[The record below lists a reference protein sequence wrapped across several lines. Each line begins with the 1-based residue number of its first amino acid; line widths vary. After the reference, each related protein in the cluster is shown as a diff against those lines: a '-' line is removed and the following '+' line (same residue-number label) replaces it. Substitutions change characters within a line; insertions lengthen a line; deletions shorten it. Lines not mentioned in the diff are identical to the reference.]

1 MKCLCTRQLKQSQK
15 IHSSNNHIDNNL
27 PKTLLKLTM
36 TKACD
41 LSGKKVQFGNN
52 VSKANNK
59 TRRKFNVNLQSV
71 TFKSDILNKNIR
83 FSVATSSIRTVSKFG
98 GIDEF
103 LMQTKS
109 KKLSQKAK
117 RVQRAMNNSQKKAS

>member
-1 MKCLCTRQLKQSQK
+1 
-15 IHSSNNHIDNNL
+15 
-27 PKTLLKLTM
+27 M

-71 TFKSDILNKNIR
+71 TFKSDILKELKTIR
-83 FSVATSSIRTVSKFG
+83 KKRKG
-98 GIDEF
+98 
-103 LMQTKS
+103 QTY
-109 KKLSQKAK
+109 
-117 RVQRAMNNSQKKAS
+117 

>member
-1 MKCLCTRQLKQSQK
+1 
-15 IHSSNNHIDNNL
+15 
-27 PKTLLKLTM
+27 M

-59 TRRKFNVNLQSV
+59 TRRKFNVNMQSV
-71 TFKSDILNKNIR
+71 TFKSEVLKRNIKL
-83 FSVATSSIRTVSKFG
+83 SVSTSSMRTVSKFG

-103 LMQTKS
+103 LTQTKS
-109 KKLSQKAK
+109 KYLSLKAK
-117 RVQRAMNNSQKKAS
+117 RLRRAIINASTKAS

>member
-1 MKCLCTRQLKQSQK
+1 
-15 IHSSNNHIDNNL
+15 
-27 PKTLLKLTM
+27 M

-71 TFKSDILNKNIR
+71 TFKSEILNKNIR
-83 FSVATSSIRTVSKFG
+83 LSVATSSIRTVSRFG

-103 LMQTKS
+103 LTKTKS

-117 RVQRAMNNSQKKAS
+117 KVQRAINNVQKKAS

>member
-1 MKCLCTRQLKQSQK
+1 
-15 IHSSNNHIDNNL
+15 
-27 PKTLLKLTM
+27 M

-59 TRRKFNVNLQSV
+59 TRRKFNVNMQSV
-71 TFKSDILNKNIR
+71 TFKSEILKRNIKL
-83 FSVATSSIRTVSKFG
+83 SVSTSSMRTVSKFG

-103 LMQTKS
+103 LIQTKS
-109 KKLSQKAK
+109 KYLSLKAK
-117 RVQRAMNNSQKKAS
+117 RLRRAITNASTKAS

>member
-1 MKCLCTRQLKQSQK
+1 
-15 IHSSNNHIDNNL
+15 
-27 PKTLLKLTM
+27 M

-71 TFKSDILNKNIR
+71 TFKSEILNKNIR
-83 FSVATSSIRTVSKFG
+83 LSVATSSIRTVSKFG

-103 LMQTKS
+103 LTKTKS

-117 RVQRAMNNSQKKAS
+117 RVQRAMNYAQKKAS

>member
-1 MKCLCTRQLKQSQK
+1 
-15 IHSSNNHIDNNL
+15 
-27 PKTLLKLTM
+27 M

-71 TFKSDILNKNIR
+71 TFKSEILNKNIR
-83 FSVATSSIRTVSKFG
+83 LSVATSSIRTVSKFG

-103 LMQTKS
+103 LTKTKS

-117 RVQRAMNNSQKKAS
+117 RVQRAMNNVQKKAS

>member
-1 MKCLCTRQLKQSQK
+1 
-15 IHSSNNHIDNNL
+15 
-27 PKTLLKLTM
+27 M

-71 TFKSDILNKNIR
+71 TFKSEILNKNIR
-83 FSVATSSIRTVSKFG
+83 FSVDTSSIRTVSKFG

-103 LMQTKS
+103 LTKTKS

-117 RVQRAMNNSQKKAS
+117 RVQRAMNNARKKAS

>member
-1 MKCLCTRQLKQSQK
+1 
-15 IHSSNNHIDNNL
+15 
-27 PKTLLKLTM
+27 M

-59 TRRKFNVNLQSV
+59 TRRKFNVNLQAV
-71 TFKSDILNKNIR
+71 TFKSELLNKKIKL
-83 FSVATSSIRTVSKFG
+83 SVATSSIRTVSKFG

-103 LMQTKS
+103 LTKTKS
-109 KKLSQKAK
+109 KKLSLKA
-117 RVQRAMNNSQKKAS
+117 RRFQRAMGIAASKVS

>member
-1 MKCLCTRQLKQSQK
+1 
-15 IHSSNNHIDNNL
+15 
-27 PKTLLKLTM
+27 M

-71 TFKSDILNKNIR
+71 TFKSEILNKNIR
-83 FSVATSSIRTVSKFG
+83 LSVATSSIRTVSKFG

-103 LMQTKS
+103 LTQTKS

-117 RVQRAMNNSQKKAS
+117 RVQRAMNNAQKKAS

>member
-1 MKCLCTRQLKQSQK
+1 
-15 IHSSNNHIDNNL
+15 
-27 PKTLLKLTM
+27 M

-71 TFKSDILNKNIR
+71 TFKSDILNKNI
-83 FSVATSSIRTVSKFG
+83 SCLLYTSPSPR
-98 GIDEF
+98 D
-103 LMQTKS
+103 
-109 KKLSQKAK
+109 LSTSRMPSSA
-117 RVQRAMNNSQKKAS
+117 